1 MQHLGAPPPGI
12 TSRRGTAR
20 DDPNTKSDAMR
31 SLEVR
36 FLLPQASEGCDVH
49 GKPCVHLPLN
59 YPVARPHLAFR
70 PIRLERKELRDAFTW
85 YIQSSQRLQG
95 KPVLP
100 GCTWCGLPTG
110 GFCDVLYVAIA
121 AALMWTSKRSVASA
135 RKKRTRPLAGSAA
148 RHRLRRSITES
159 KK

>member
-1 MQHLGAPPPGI
+1 MAQRNQDSMQHLGAPPPGI

-49 GKPCVHLPLN
+49 GKPCVQLPLN
-59 YPVARPHLAFR
+59 YPVARPQLAFR

-110 GFCDVLYVAIA
+110 GFCDVCTQCPANAVCSDCGGTDVDIEAQCRQCA
-121 AALMWTSKRSVASA
+121 
-135 RKKRTRPLAGSAA
+135 
-148 RHRLRRSITES
+148 EEEN
-159 KK
+159 